1 MPGLLVAVGLK
12 SKLSMTAIVKVNKQ
26 ACRIW
31 LSKTEF
37 LTSEHTVSPIC
48 GRIVIHL
55 ICCKCCPSLEIW
67 TGDDVAAVTSEDEE
81 DDCISAPSCPG
92 IQLHHRLPQ
101 EVGGEDVG
109 GRC

>member
-1 MPGLLVAVGLK
+1 M
-12 SKLSMTAIVKVNKQ
+12 
-26 ACRIW
+26 
-31 LSKTEF
+31 
-37 LTSEHTVSPIC
+37 SPIC

-101 EVGGEDVG
+101 EVGGEDVVGDAEIIWASFNEFEIG
-109 GRC
+109 GNEFLLRFAEWDQAMPKWRTSPEKTKNR